1 MPFGFG
7 ASLGVFTGIFG
18 GQIAAGNVLGGI
30 GLTGAWKMGMAANK
44 GQMNPLFWD
53 GKDPNTAFEVFSGFA
68 MFISGLFEPVGS
80 LHSFGKD
87 LMKYGTFAYI
97 AFASVTGST
106 AVLTAY
112 GNCALTNGEADPSKW
127 NWKENW
133 ADTILSAVFALETVM
148 QLPIGGF

>member
-1 MPFGFG
+1 M
-7 ASLGVFTGIFG
+7 GV
-18 GQIAAGNVLGGI
+18 
-30 GLTGAWKMGMAANK
+30 AANK

-68 MFISGLFEPVGS
+68 IFISGLFEPVGS

-87 LMKYGTFAYI
+87 LMKYGTFAY

-106 AVLTAY
+106 AALAAY

-133 ADTILSAVFALETVM
+133 ADTILFAVFALETVM
-148 QLPIGGF
+148 QLPMRASSSPANSAKSRNLSISNS